1 MKDLF
6 EVLNDIENGSGD
18 LITARS
24 MLEEASYDLAPVTTE
39 DGSEEDNG
47 RIRNLLRR
55 REKILSFVY
64 VALDYIDKAKER
76 FDGTISNLLEQ
87 IRGGGGNLTG

>member
-6 EVLNDIENGSGD
+6 DVLNDIENGNGD
-18 LITARS
+18 LSTACS
-24 MLEEASYDLAPVTTE
+24 MLEEASYDLAPVTTG

-55 REKILSFVY
+55 REKILNFVY

-76 FDGTISNLLEQ
+76 FDGTISDLLEQ
-87 IRGGGGNLTG
+87 IGGGGAI